1 MKTIL
6 LMDIVIAF
14 FGIYL
19 GVIAIR
25 MKKTGKINS
34 VVVAEDEIK
43 KCKDPNAY
51 IKSSFPYMIFF
62 AIVSFVVGVVGI
74 LADRK
79 IIQVGRVWIYVEL
92 VAFLIAL
99 AIFAHGMRENH
110 SKYIL

>member
-34 VVVAEDEIK
+34 EVVA
-43 KCKDPNAY
+43 
-51 IKSSFPYMIFF
+51 
-62 AIVSFVVGVVGI
+62 
-74 LADRK
+74 
-79 IIQVGRVWIYVEL
+79 
-92 VAFLIAL
+92 
-99 AIFAHGMRENH
+99 
-110 SKYIL
+110 

>member
-43 KCKDPNAY
+43 KCEEKAKIREDRDENLDY
-51 IKSSFPYMIFF
+51 IKEK
-62 AIVSFVVGVVGI
+62 IVSGNVK
-74 LADRK
+74 R
-79 IIQVGRVWIYVEL
+79 
-92 VAFLIAL
+92 
-99 AIFAHGMRENH
+99 H
-110 SKYIL
+110 